1 MKNGTFKKIFVILG
15 IIASVIVIGG
25 AVKSGID
32 TYKNNKDTTTDTTSQ
47 SACVRVV
54 DMDLAA

>member
-32 TYKNNKDTTTDTTSQ
+32 TYKNNQTDTTNSSQ